1 MAVFRV
7 EKTRNYTVM
16 SNQHLWDKRLSLKAK
31 GLLSLMLSLPEDW
44 DYTTKGLARICKD
57 GVDSICTTV
66 RELEGTGYI
75 VRKRERRADGTLGSI
90 EYTILEQSR
99 QADAPKREN
108 PVQAEKSA
116 DAPKRA
122 FPELVKPE
130 QEKPAQLNI
139 QEQSKE
145 KQNTDVLTSF
155 PSFWREDR
163 STQKDRME
171 RRKIYSEQIRENIS
185 YDYLS
190 NYTNA
195 DRERLDELVSLML
208 DTVCSTKSS
217 IRVAGEE
224 LPAEVVRSRLLKLTG
239 AHLLYVLDR
248 INENTTEVRHV
259 KPYLLTA
266 LYKKYADP
274 KGKNAI
280 LTKRISIGLDGYRH
294 QRNLNILVVGGS
306 GSGKTRYFCKPG
318 IMSANCSYLVID
330 PKGEMLRSTGRLLE
344 QEKYDIKVFDL
355 IHPQQSDG
363 YNPFT
368 YIRDEPDVLKLMDNL
383 VKNTTPPKGASNDPF
398 WEKAEIALDSALML
412 YLLSE
417 APKEEQNFEMLM
429 FMLECA
435 RVMEED
441 EQYQSPLDLL
451 FQALEEREP
460 NHVAVREYKVYKQ
473 AAGVVCF
480 KRLLNQSVRKSLKT
494 YKPTILGKERIAN
507 EKKRENHAIV

>member
-16 SNQHLWDKRLSLKAK
+16 SNHHLRDKSLSLKAK

-44 DYTTKGLARICKD
+44 DYTTKGLAYICKD
-57 GVDSICTTV
+57 GVDSICATV
-66 RELEGTGYI
+66 RELEGAGYI

-122 FPELVKPE
+122 FPEQVKPE
-130 QEKPAQLNI
+130 QEKPAQFNI

-155 PSFWREDR
+155 PSFLRERKFAQEDEL
-163 STQKDRME
+163 E
-171 RRKIYSEQIRENIS
+171 RRNSYRAQIMTNV
-185 YDYLS
+185 DY
-190 NYTNA
+190 NYLVGYTEV
-195 DRERLDELVSLML
+195 DRARLDELVGLML

-266 LYKKYADP
+266 LYNAPLTMDNHYALMVGHD
-274 KGKNAI
+274 
-280 LTKRISIGLDGYRH
+280 LS
-294 QRNLNILVVGGS
+294 GGS
-306 GSGKTRYFCKPG
+306 G
-318 IMSANCSYLVID
+318 
-330 PKGEMLRSTGRLLE
+330 
-344 QEKYDIKVFDL
+344 
-355 IHPQQSDG
+355 
-363 YNPFT
+363 
-368 YIRDEPDVLKLMDNL
+368 
-383 VKNTTPPKGASNDPF
+383 
-398 WEKAEIALDSALML
+398 
-412 YLLSE
+412 
-417 APKEEQNFEMLM
+417 
-429 FMLECA
+429 
-435 RVMEED
+435 
-441 EQYQSPLDLL
+441 
-451 FQALEEREP
+451 
-460 NHVAVREYKVYKQ
+460 
-473 AAGVVCF
+473 
-480 KRLLNQSVRKSLKT
+480 
-494 YKPTILGKERIAN
+494 
-507 EKKRENHAIV
+507 